1 MHTGHGADR
10 PRGCSEFCSRWREV
24 IVDGET
30 VDRRDMWKECA
41 DNNLYPQGG
50 TWIFDRAYWCPGDL
64 QAPDLIDFPI
74 TKAVH
79 SIDLEM
85 EPYIA
90 TENIQANEAISTV
103 FFQYGKPSKQYD
115 VSLEQI
121 LVPNNAP
128 ELNRLNPS
136 AMEPRIRIK
145 NLGEQTLTALTIE
158 YGTRGFDE
166 KTFEW
171 EGELEFYQET
181 TVVLP
186 GRIDFNFDENTF
198 YATLKKP
205 NGQKD
210 EWLADNL
217 YETLFSSVKEVPQQ
231 VKVTYKSNN
240 IPADNTIQILDANKN
255 VVYERT
261 PESTQPNTLYTD
273 TLGLDLGHY
282 RMVLED
288 SGHNGLEF
296 WFMPQQGFGYL
307 QLSDTNG
314 RVLHRF
320 ESDCGVGEQIDF
332 TVKENP
338 QIDTKVEQSL
348 LRLYPRRFR
357 SVTQLFMHLEKPT
370 DGEIQILKDGVVVK
384 AINFTYLKEEIF
396 DIDMS
401 DFEDGCYVI
410 ELL

>member
-1 MHTGHGADR
+1 M
-10 PRGCSEFCSRWREV
+10 
-24 IVDGET
+24 
-30 VDRRDMWKECA
+30 
-41 DNNLYPQGG
+41 
-50 TWIFDRAYWCPGDL
+50 
-64 QAPDLIDFPI
+64 
-74 TKAVH
+74 
-79 SIDLEM
+79 
-85 EPYIA
+85 
-90 TENIQANEAISTV
+90 
-103 FFQYGKPSKQYD
+103 
-115 VSLEQI
+115 
-121 LVPNNAP
+121 
-128 ELNRLNPS
+128 NRLNPS
-136 AMEPRIRIK
+136 AMEPRLRIK
-145 NLGEQTLTALTIE
+145 NLGEQTLTSLIIE
-158 YGTRGFDE
+158 CGTRGFDE

-186 GRIDFNFDENTF
+186 GRIDFKFGENTF

-240 IPADNTIQILDANKN
+240 IPADNTIQIIDANKN

-307 QLSDTNG
+307 QLSDMNG

-370 DGEIQILKDGVVVK
+370 DGEIQILKDGAVVK

-410 ELL
+410 ELLLNGESKFKECISKKAI